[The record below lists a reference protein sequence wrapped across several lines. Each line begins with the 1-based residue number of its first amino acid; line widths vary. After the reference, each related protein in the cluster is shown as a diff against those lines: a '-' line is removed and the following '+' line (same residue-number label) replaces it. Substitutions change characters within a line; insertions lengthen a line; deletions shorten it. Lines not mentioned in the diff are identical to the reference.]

1 MIKDTAKKLQRR
13 PSLRRELSFWLV
25 AGMVALWL
33 VGIGGAT
40 VLFRQELVEIFDAA
54 LKDTADTILPL
65 AEAGFSNDADLSVEQ
80 AIGGKRGDDAIAF
93 VVATPDGRIILKSP
107 HADVS
112 AFPTPPV
119 IGFSETQRLRVFA
132 TANVGGTLTIQV
144 AQPLAERW
152 EVLRDTF
159 LALLAPLLILL
170 PAGMV
175 ATTYL
180 IRRSLRPVERLSG
193 AVQARG
199 VTDLSPVPADDTPA
213 ELLPIQEAVNLL
225 LGRLSRTL
233 EAERGFS
240 ADAAHELRTPIAA
253 TMAQTQRL
261 IAEVPPGDIRTRAKA
276 IETALKRLAHL
287 AEKLLQ
293 LSRAEGGGVLAA
305 KPQDLAPFLTLVIED
320 FRRADQAA
328 RLRVNMPRQGTAPSA
343 MDPDA
348 FAILARNLIENA
360 LTHGDVAAPVD
371 VVLLPDG
378 TLIVTN
384 SGKPVAQG
392 DLAKL
397 TKRFERA
404 GASRGGSGLGL
415 AIASSIARGTG
426 QRLDLTSPAP
436 GRNDGFEAR
445 LSPGR

>member
-1 MIKDTAKKLQRR
+1 MTKDTGKELRR
-13 PSLRRELSFWLV
+13 RSSLRRELSFWLV
-25 AGMVALWL
+25 AGLVALWL

-40 VLFRQELVEIFDAA
+40 VLFRQELMEIFDAA

-65 AEAGFSNDADLSVEQ
+65 AEAVFSNDAGLSAEQ
-80 AIGGKRGDDAIAF
+80 AIAGKREDDAIAF
-93 VVATPDGRIILKSP
+93 VVATANGRIILKSP
-107 HADVS
+107 RADVS
-112 AFPTPPV
+112 AFPQPPV
-119 IGFSETQRLRVFA
+119 IGFSETERLRVFA
-132 TANVGGTLTIQV
+132 TANAGGTLTIQV

-152 EVLRDTF
+152 EVFRDTF

-199 VTDLSPVPADDTPA
+199 VTDLSPVLADDTPI

-225 LGRLSRTL
+225 LGRLSRAL
-233 EAERGFS
+233 EAERGFT

-293 LSRAEGGGVLAA
+293 LSRAEGGRVLAA
-305 KPQDLAPFLTLVIED
+305 KPQDLAPFLALVIED
-320 FRRADQAA
+320 FRRTDQAA
-328 RLRVNMPRQGTAPSA
+328 RLRVNMPRQGTAPST

-360 LTHGDVAAPVD
+360 LTHGDAAAPVD

-384 SGKPVAQG
+384 SGMPVARG
-392 DLAKL
+392 DLVRL

-415 AIASSIARGTG
+415 AIASSIAHGTG

-445 LSPGR
+445 LGPVG